1 MRSFRAP
8 SAAATHVSRFQ
19 ELNGLPVPSRAPSAA
34 SQRTAPSRAAT
45 PVFAL
50 PAKYDTLPEEGEDAM
65 LVEDPAQSQVQWP
78 AEGAG
83 ENAPAPSAHPSRAP
97 SVAAASQ
104 HSRAPS
110 VVNEAGVIAIPSRAP
125 SAGVPSRAPSRATIT
140 DAAPRTLTRRGKA
153 SKASRLGRT
162 APAPVDVGDS
172 DNIEIS
178 IVQPTPTE

>member
-1 MRSFRAP
+1 MGDGCLEVAAHPGRDPRGVRLPLAYGAGHLAQLRERRRRVGPQRSDG
-8 SAAATHVSRFQ
+8 H
-19 ELNGLPVPSRAPSAA
+19 
-34 SQRTAPSRAAT
+34 
-45 PVFAL
+45 
-50 PAKYDTLPEEGEDAM
+50 
-65 LVEDPAQSQVQWP
+65 DPAQAQVQWP

-125 SAGVPSRAPSRATIT
+125 SRATIT

-153 SKASRLGRT
+153 SKASRLGRAT
-162 APAPVDVGDS
+162 PAPVDIGDS